1 MKPSRFSTSSTFE
14 RSFEAGLITTCLRAL
29 CPLRIRV
36 SISPRGSL
44 IAMDRPPSS
53 PARLD
58 DARDQPGRAEVAQCD
73 TRHLELAVDTAG
85 TTGQLTAVPDADP
98 RTVPRHLRQGDGSQE
113 PFFTSE
119 ERCCGKA
126 GVRTCRS
133 RGSTDIKTKK

>member
-29 CPLRIRV
+29 CPLRIWV

-98 RTVPRHLRQGDGSQE
+98 RTVPRPLRQGRSE
-113 PFFTSE
+113 EHTSE
-119 ERCCGKA
+119 LQSLMRISYAVFCL
-126 GVRTCRS
+126 
-133 RGSTDIKTKK
+133 IKKKS

>member
-58 DARDQPGRAEVAQCD
+58 DARDQPGRAEPAPCD
-73 TRHLELAVDTAG
+73 TRHIELAVETPG
-85 TTGQLTAVPDADP
+85 PSGQRPAVQEAKP
-98 RTVPRHLRQGDGSQE
+98 RTAPRRLLPEDG
-113 PFFTSE
+113 
-119 ERCCGKA
+119 K
-126 GVRTCRS
+126 
-133 RGSTDIKTKK
+133 